1 MEQISPSRWPA
12 VSVENDRLHLAPEL
26 LDACRSVSL
35 RLGGPR
41 LITVGVTSAIRGE
54 GRSTIAL
61 ALSLIQA
68 TDYQRRVVLLEIDLE
83 KPSLAE
89 RLALAAHP
97 GLAELA
103 RGLHSLGD
111 VLQPAGPNL
120 SVITAGNAVP
130 DSSATILE
138 RLSSGLLQE
147 IRAQADVVVADLPPV
162 LGSSYGSR
170 AATICEQAVLVVRA
184 GVTPL
189 PFVREAIDDLSAKP
203 FLLLNGVHS
212 SIPRWMRTVLGV

>member
-1 MEQISPSRWPA
+1 MEQISPRRWPA
-12 VSVENDRLHLAPEL
+12 VTVENDRLHLPPEL
-26 LDACRSVSL
+26 LDACRSVNL

-41 LITVGVTSAIRGE
+41 LTTVGVTSAIRGE

-61 ALSLIQA
+61 ALALIQA
-68 TDYQRRVVLLEIDLE
+68 TDYRRRVVLLEIDLE
-83 KPSLAE
+83 KPSMAE

-103 RGLHSLGD
+103 RGLYSLGE
-111 VLQPAGPNL
+111 VVQPAGANL
-120 SVITAGNAVP
+120 SVITAGNALP

-147 IRAQADVVVADLPPV
+147 IRALADVVVADLPPV